1 MARLS
6 STNENDP
13 PKKAEATALT
23 SIAAPLFAYL
33 AALTTTV
40 HADPINLPSTMLG
53 SWCYKQ
59 GTETRQTYVR
69 NAGVCLGTLGDV
81 GIFIVWPDG
90 YGSAVA
96 MCTIIKVEQL
106 AMNFY
111 SVNSNCKGPGK
122 YDGEAWARWSS
133 GSGRAKP
140 KNATPPLSSVP
151 EVSPSSHEPFV
162 RKYHIDM
169 GEFEPVEYRSFA
181 EFFDRRFRPGV
192 ANEALPISN

>member
-1 MARLS
+1 MKTTR
-6 STNENDP
+6 
-13 PKKAEATALT
+13 PKRQKLLLLT

-40 HADPINLPSTMLG
+40 HADPINLPSTILG

-96 MCTIIKVEQL
+96 TCTITKVEQL

-111 SVNSNCKGPGK
+111 SVNSNCKAGANTMATLGL
-122 YDGEAWARWSS
+122 A
-133 GSGRAKP
+133 GRAVR
-140 KNATPPLSSVP
+140 AGRSLETPP
-151 EVSPSSHEPFV
+151 
-162 RKYHIDM
+162 
-169 GEFEPVEYRSFA
+169 
-181 EFFDRRFRPGV
+181 RRF
-192 ANEALPISN
+192 LQYQK